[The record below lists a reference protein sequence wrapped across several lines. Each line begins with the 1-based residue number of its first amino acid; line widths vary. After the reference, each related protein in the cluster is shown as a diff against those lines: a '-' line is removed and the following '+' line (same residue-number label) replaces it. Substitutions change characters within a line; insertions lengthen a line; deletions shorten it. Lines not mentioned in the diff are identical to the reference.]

1 MILLYNKLENSMKR
15 SRSGADLRELHIQKQ
30 LKRVVHAVEDGRNG
44 THTEVKEEI
53 QPSSEFVEERIVDE
67 GEGEPQG
74 NGTPTKETG
83 ATSSNFVQERAVDEG
98 DDHEE
103 PGFTSI
109 DHEERGADEGE
120 HQTDATPSHLREEG
134 GATSSEIVKERVVDE
149 DDELREEAK
158 VSSSAQTHEEKVVDE
173 GVDHEEP
180 SFTSVD
186 HEERGADEG
195 EHQTD
200 ATLGHLREEGD
211 ATSSEI
217 VEKEQY

>member
-1 MILLYNKLENSMKR
+1 MKR
-15 SRSGADLRELHIQKQ
+15 SRSGADLGESQIQKQ
-30 LKRVVHAVEDGRNG
+30 LKRGVDAVEDGRNG
-44 THTEVKEEI
+44 THTEVREEL
-53 QPSSEFVEERIVDE
+53 QPLSEFVEERIVDE

-83 ATSSNFVQERAVDEG
+83 ATSSNFVQE
-98 DDHEE
+98 
-103 PGFTSI
+103 I
-109 DHEERGADEGE
+109 GAAEGE
-120 HQTDATPSHLREEG
+120 HQTDVTLSHLREEG
-134 GATSSEIVKERVVDE
+134 GATSSKIVKERVVDE

-180 SFTSVD
+180 SFTLVD

-200 ATLGHLREEGD
+200 ATPSHLREEGD

>member
-1 MILLYNKLENSMKR
+1 M
-15 SRSGADLRELHIQKQ
+15 Q
-30 LKRVVHAVEDGRNG
+30 
-44 THTEVKEEI
+44 
-53 QPSSEFVEERIVDE
+53 RIVDE

-74 NGTPTKETG
+74 HGTPTKETG
-83 ATSSNFVQERAVDEG
+83 ATSSNFVQERAVDKG

-103 PGFTSI
+103 PGFTSV
-109 DHEERGADEGE
+109 DHEEIGADEGE
-120 HQTDATPSHLREEG
+120 HQTDVTLSHLREEG
-134 GATSSEIVKERVVDE
+134 GATSSKIVKERVVDE

-158 VSSSAQTHEEKVVDE
+158 VSSSAQTHEEVVMALESHEKDLLGGLYTGINTKHIVRAGNMKVVDE

-200 ATLGHLREEGD
+200 ATRSHLREEGD